1 MSMTTARSSV
11 GPGFGVAAR
20 GLWICALFVAV
31 ASWGCR
37 EKEADARPQRDGAVD
52 GAVDAGPA
60 PPRVDVGTQDGAA
73 GPDGAEGGVA
83 RDASGGPPA
92 DAGSGARDAEV
103 VPDRGP
109 SPATCSVEQ
118 VEPLRIYHIG
128 HSLTD
133 RMADL
138 LNYMVE
144 AHTGQQIQYAY
155 KSIPGCNLWFHW
167 ENPSRGAKGNMMNPD
182 AIDILRT
189 GNFDALS
196 LTERTGIDYL
206 LNHETR
212 GSKTHANLW
221 VDEFLSH
228 TDRPNPRVFIYSTW
242 WGRNED
248 GPDTP
253 ETIDGFLTRTLER
266 QPAWEEIAEAVRD
279 AHPDT
284 PVHIVPGGLV
294 LTALQERVLEGS
306 LVLPNGQTYRET
318 FFKLHRD
325 GCMVRDY
332 IHLSQTGIY
341 AIALAH
347 YAVIYQTC
355 PIGMPST
362 VPYRGY
368 GDQCIRDDSVEI
380 DPALAL
386 AIQETVWDVVRGYAW
401 SGLD

>member
-1 MSMTTARSSV
+1 M
-11 GPGFGVAAR
+11 
-20 GLWICALFVAV
+20 CAL
-31 ASWGCR
+31 
-37 EKEADARPQRDGAVD
+37 
-52 GAVDAGPA
+52 
-60 PPRVDVGTQDGAA
+60 
-73 GPDGAEGGVA
+73 
-83 RDASGGPPA
+83 
-92 DAGSGARDAEV
+92 
-103 VPDRGP
+103 
-109 SPATCSVEQ
+109 EQ

-138 LNYMVE
+138 LNFMVE
-144 AHTGQQIQYAY
+144 AHTGQEIQYAY

-167 ENPSRGAKGNMMNPD
+167 ENPTDGAKGNMMNPD
-182 AIDILRT
+182 AIDLLRT

-196 LTERTGIDYL
+196 LTENTGIDAL
-206 LNHETR
+206 LNHEIR

-221 VDEFLSH
+221 VDALLNH
-228 TDRPNPRVFIYSTW
+228 TNRPNPRVFIYSTW
-242 WGRNED
+242 WARNEH
-248 GPDTP
+248 GADTP
-253 ETIDGFLTRTLER
+253 ETVEAFLTRTLER
-266 QPAWEEIAEAVRD
+266 QPAWEELAQAVRE

-284 PVHIVPGGLV
+284 PVQIVPGGLV
-294 LTALQERVLEGS
+294 LTALQERVLDGT

-368 GDQCIRDDSVEI
+368 RDQCIRDDSVEVE
-380 DPALAL
+380 PALAR
-386 AIQETVWDVVRGYAW
+386 AIQETVWDVVRGYPWA
-401 SGLD
+401 GIR